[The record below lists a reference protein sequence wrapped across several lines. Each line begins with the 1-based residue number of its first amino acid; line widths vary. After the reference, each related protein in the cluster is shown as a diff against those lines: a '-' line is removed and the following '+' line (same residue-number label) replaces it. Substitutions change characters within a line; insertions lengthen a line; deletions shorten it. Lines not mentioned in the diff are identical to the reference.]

1 MPAPVE
7 ERLARAVDAGADTAG
22 IPWSS
27 DGAQEESGF
36 CSGDAMAILVR
47 TVSAGAST
55 AGISLLLCYF
65 ISV

>member
-1 MPAPVE
+1 MASAIVRVKPP
-7 ERLARAVDAGADTAG
+7 LARAVDAGADTAG

-27 DGAQEESGF
+27 DGAQEESDGAQEE
-36 CSGDAMAILVR
+36 SAR